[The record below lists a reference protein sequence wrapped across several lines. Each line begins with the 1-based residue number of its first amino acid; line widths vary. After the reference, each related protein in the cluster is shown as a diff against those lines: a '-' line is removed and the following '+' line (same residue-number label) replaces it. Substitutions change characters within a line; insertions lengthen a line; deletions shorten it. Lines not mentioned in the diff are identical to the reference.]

1 MWGMGS
7 VGWYRKYSDK
17 FLEQGSTTGDVAYN
31 TPITITL
38 MKKFSNVNYQVSAS
52 TYRAT
57 MAYRDQFIACGNKQV
72 GTFQIYSNWAG
83 SANGVVNNRCSWVT
97 NGYTS

>member
-1 MWGMGS
+1 MHYLS
-7 VGWYRKYSDK
+7 CWYRKYSDK
-17 FLEQGSTTGDVAYN
+17 FLEQGSTTGDIAYN

-83 SANGVVNNRCSWVT
+83 TVNGAVNNRCSWVT